1 MSTKEMDCIIC
12 GNTASIKENM
22 SDVNKKRFF
31 DCKYC
36 GKFYEL
42 DSLKQFLYKNDV
54 NIDKS
59 NFYKISSWI
68 REQNDILNI
77 EPEIDEKKFRE
88 VLERKDKRIK
98 EKFNLMISYLSTFS
112 QSFSFY
118 KNSRVEIMK
127 GAGSNTNEEF
137 TLLVNSILQKCYI
150 KDFNELL
157 SLFQKAIDEQLLIGE
172 IRNDMAIDF
181 RKLTFDGIQYLEE
194 LEEPNKNSKKI
205 FVAFNFDEPL
215 TSIFNTNLKEAIE
228 YEGFEYIVVNQ
239 DNVDHNKSINDEII
253 VKLKTSKIVIADFT
267 NHRNSV
273 YFEAGFA
280 MGMNIPIIWT
290 CQKGHEDD
298 MSFDTRQFPHIV
310 WEDKNDLVK
319 QVIDRIKRLL

>member
-1 MSTKEMDCIIC
+1 MKCKIC
-12 GNTASIKENM
+12 EREASQDHDGYNEIVKC
-22 SDVNKKRFF
+22 V
-31 DCKYC
+31 YC
-36 GKFYEL
+36 GTYKFAMTYEL
-42 DSLKQFLYKNDV
+42 DTYGNT
-54 NIDKS
+54 
-59 NFYKISSWI
+59 NFYKVSSWV
-68 REQNDILNI
+68 REQNDLLNNIPLLTNEKFDEILTLKN
-77 EPEIDEKKFRE
+77 KK
-88 VLERKDKRIK
+88 VK
-98 EKFNLMISYLSTFS
+98 EKFDLLMFSLSDL
-112 QSFSFY
+112 
-118 KNSRVEIMK
+118 K
-127 GAGSNTNEEF
+127 GKR
-137 TLLVNSILQKCYI
+137 LLNNDDLKVKSWI
-150 KDFNELL
+150 KDDKEFFI
-157 SLFQKAIDEQLLIGE
+157 LFQKSLDLNLIKGSCRRSYDGGGTFSFTE
-172 IRNDMAIDF
+172 
-181 RKLTFDGIQYLEE
+181 LTFDGIQYLEE

-228 YEGFEYIVVNQ
+228 SEGFEYVVVNQ
-239 DNVDHNKSINDEII
+239 DNVEHNKSINDEII

-290 CQKGHEDD
+290 CKKGHEDN